1 MTLFFKKKKHS
12 VPKLHSE
19 VIERIKEES
28 KRQQRE
34 QVLLVQMVRIQSGLG
49 EVQVSF
55 SDRLVTDS
63 NWIRFA
69 NEDSKERLHHG
80 EFSIENGNIY
90 YHPNVELNWQ
100 NTPKDTIHKIV
111 SNYQFTNGKVYLD
124 RKDYDQLVPVLKSCF
139 LSEQVDSVFMDG
151 NICQL
156 EIKSLDDAKEERIS
170 DVLLTFFSS
179 FYPSPFLEPHRPQ

>member
-63 NWIRFA
+63 NWIR
-69 NEDSKERLHHG
+69 
-80 EFSIENGNIY
+80 
-90 YHPNVELNWQ
+90 
-100 NTPKDTIHKIV
+100 
-111 SNYQFTNGKVYLD
+111 
-124 RKDYDQLVPVLKSCF
+124 
-139 LSEQVDSVFMDG
+139 
-151 NICQL
+151 
-156 EIKSLDDAKEERIS
+156 
-170 DVLLTFFSS
+170 
-179 FYPSPFLEPHRPQ
+179 